1 MLILPLRLTVG
12 TRATMVGEIDGR
24 RAAGP
29 RARERAHDVLTD
41 EVRERE
47 TPRSGWSG
55 PAAANP
61 VSDGRPHALVIGSGF
76 GGLAAAVRLGA
87 RGYRVSVVERLEGP
101 GGRAF
106 VYRQDGFTFDAGPTI
121 VTAPFLLEELWT
133 LAGRRMADDI
143 DLREISPYYRIRFDD
158 GTHFDYS
165 GDPDAMKRE
174 IARFEP
180 DDVAGYE
187 RFLAVSERVYAVGF
201 DRLLTVSF
209 DRPWKMARRL
219 PELAFVQFYRSV
231 HGLVA
236 KYIRNEKLRQ
246 VFSFHPL
253 LVGGNPFS
261 TTAVYTLIAH
271 LERRHGVH
279 FAMGGTGALVD
290 GLVSLIEGQ
299 GGTLRYGATV
309 EEILVEDGD
318 AAGVRLE
325 GGETIRADL
334 VVSNADSA
342 FTYRRLLPE
351 RHRRRWT
358 NRRIERARYSM
369 SLFVWYFGTRRRYE
383 DVPHHMILL
392 GPRYRALLDDIFD
405 RHELAEDF
413 SLYLHRPTA
422 TDPSLAPPGRD
433 AFYVLSPV
441 PHLAADVDWRER
453 AEPYR
458 AAIARS
464 LSETVLPGLESEV
477 ATSRTLTPL
486 DFRDR
491 LCSIN
496 GAAFGLQPILTQTAW
511 FRPHNRS
518 EEIGRLYLVGAG
530 THPGA
535 GLPGVISS
543 AKVLD
548 EVVPDPDALGVQ
560 SRPKSAASASA
571 AS

>member
-1 MLILPLRLTVG
+1 MPPPTRSAEPRLHGLHTDS
-12 TRATMVGEIDGR
+12 MS
-24 RAAGP
+24 AA
-29 RARERAHDVLTD
+29 
-41 EVRERE
+41 
-47 TPRSGWSG
+47 
-55 PAAANP
+55 
-61 VSDGRPHALVIGSGF
+61 PHAIVIGSGF

-87 RGYRVSVVERLEGP
+87 RGYRVSVIEKLEGP

-106 VYRQDGFTFDAGPTI
+106 VYRQDGYTFDAGPTI
-121 VTAPFLLEELWT
+121 ITAPFLLEELWT

-143 DLREISPYYRIRFDD
+143 DLREIDPYYRIRFDD

-165 GDPDAMKRE
+165 GDDEAMRRE

-180 DDVAGYE
+180 ADVEGYE
-187 RFLAVSERVYAVGF
+187 RFLAISERVYAVGF
-201 DRLLTVSF
+201 DKLLTVSF
-209 DRPWKMARRL
+209 DRLWKMARRL

-231 HGLVA
+231 YGLVA
-236 KYIRNEKLRQ
+236 KYIEHPKLRQ

-253 LVGGNPFS
+253 LVGGNPYS

-299 GGTLRYGATV
+299 GGTLRFGAAV

-318 AAGVRLE
+318 ARGVRLAS
-325 GGETIRADL
+325 GETIRSDI

-342 FTYRRLLPE
+342 FTYRHLVPE

-358 NRRIERARYSM
+358 NRKIERAKYSM
-369 SLFVWYFGTRRRYE
+369 SLFVWYFGTDRRYD

-392 GPRYRALLDDIFD
+392 GPRYKALLSDIFD
-405 RHELAEDF
+405 TKVLAEDF

-422 TDPSLAPPGRD
+422 TDPSLAPPGHD

-441 PHLAADVDWRER
+441 PHTEAGVDWTTK
-453 AEPYR
+453 AEEYR
-458 AAIARS
+458 AAIADS
-464 LSETVLPGLESEV
+464 LSATVLPDLESHV
-477 ATSRTLTPL
+477 ATSRMLTPL

-491 LCSIN
+491 LSSIN

-518 EEIGRLYLVGAG
+518 EDIGHLYLVGAG

-548 EVVPDPDALGVQ
+548 EVVPAPSVFARRTRETGAEEGG
-560 SRPKSAASASA
+560 SAPA
-571 AS
+571 ARVESGPSER